1 MTDMIERVAR
11 AIGDAIETAGQ
22 PGHLR
27 TQRPDRDVLMMVARA
42 VIAAMREP
50 TDETVERAGRAALCG
65 WNCHNCQVSGPWGTD
80 AADAVAAWNRR
91 ATPASGPLNGGKP
104 E

>member
-27 TQRPDRDVLMMVARA
+27 TQRPDRDVLLTVARA
-42 VIAAMREP
+42 AIAAMREP
-50 TDETVERAGRAALCG
+50 TKEMLLNAEFADMQGGNYAYNSDGTDFLEYADAIDHWRAMIDAALSEG
-65 WNCHNCQVSGPWGTD
+65 D
-80 AADAVAAWNRR
+80 
-91 ATPASGPLNGGKP
+91 KP
-104 E
+104 

>member
-27 TQRPDRDVLMMVARA
+27 TQRPDRDVLLTVARA
-42 VIAAMREP
+42 AIAAMREP
-50 TDETVERAGRAALCG
+50 SEGMVAERDQIAETQAQ
-65 WNCHNCQVSGPWGTD
+65 H
-80 AADAVAAWNRR
+80 
-91 ATPASGPLNGGKP
+91 
-104 E
+104 